1 MKDPFTDT
9 LTPQPIQRRLLE
21 RDIQK
26 ECVAYARRRGVW
38 ARKLSSTASRS
49 LPDYL
54 FSVKLLGGKQ
64 FAWVEEFK
72 APGAGSSKAQLEEQN
87 TMVAA
92 GWTVYRDTG
101 TRGQADI
108 DDFKTRIDALAR

>member
-9 LTPQPIQRRLLE
+9 LTAQPIQRRLLE

-54 FSVKLLGGKQ
+54 FSVQLCGGKQ
-64 FAWVEEFK
+64 FVWVEEFK
-72 APGAGSSKAQLEEQN
+72 APDKGPSVAQIEEQDA
-87 TMVAA
+87 MVAA
-92 GWTVYRDTG
+92 GWCVHRDTG
-101 TRGQADI
+101 RRGRADI
-108 DDFKTRIDALAR
+108 DAFKARIDALVR